1 MAGPVPGG
9 AARDGRGEGLARH
22 GRDGGSRCGRGKH
35 PSSLYLHPSG
45 KPMVQGRDGETG
57 TPGRLAPG
65 GGGAG
70 TGWHRQAPVKRPAGT
85 SQVTPQAPREVMSP
99 PRPSTL
105 SGRDAR
111 PVAPGLARCGRALR
125 RSRDG
130 GAAGRWPGR
139 GATRCCGRVRRCGAT
154 GWPGAAGWRCDAR
167 CWGAAGRG
175 DGRGGAAVRR
185 PPRGWLV
192 TARRRATPRL
202 VAFGFW
208 LTAAKAMSPR
218 PPPIDLSPNQK
229 KNTVGYALCRREWS
243 SAPARG
249 HVCGLGG
256 DPHLVG
262 GRGLSGVD
270 CSQASCEC
278 EDDCEEV
285 CGVGHAEA

>member
-167 CWGAAGRG
+167 CWGAAGRST
-175 DGRGGAAVRR
+175 GGAVRR
-185 PPRGWLV
+185 CDGPPGAV
-192 TARRRATPRL
+192 RRAAGEGDPPAWVFWLLANGREGHVPTPATNRL
-202 VAFGFW
+202 VA
-208 LTAAKAMSPR
+208 KPE
-218 PPPIDLSPNQK
+218 K
-229 KNTVGYALCRREWS
+229 KY
-243 SAPARG
+243 
-249 HVCGLGG
+249 
-256 DPHLVG
+256 
-262 GRGLSGVD
+262 
-270 CSQASCEC
+270 
-278 EDDCEEV
+278 
-285 CGVGHAEA
+285 CGVCPMP